1 MNFFCNTTGRLP
13 IINQSL
19 AVYEF
24 TCPDCANYGGKTKIT
39 LHERRVEHYGVI
51 KTALSKITLTLL
63 KYSTNLIL

>member
-24 TCPDCANYGGKTKIT
+24 MCPDCVNYEGKTKIT
-39 LHERRVEHYGVI
+39 LYERRVEHYGVI
-51 KTALSKITLTLL
+51 KTALSKIILTVL
-63 KYSTNLIL
+63 KYRTNLKL